1 MIIGITGKAQSGKD
15 TACKIVQLVDYYRY
29 LLGDE
34 ERLKISEEDFVLE
47 NLNSE
52 TIVMGC
58 RWEKHAFADKL
69 KECAS
74 LILGVSRESFE
85 YNSFKESFTTLP
97 LSNKEGEPMTNREF
111 LQYFGTEVGRNI
123 DKDLWV
129 KALMREY
136 EKSSIMYLPSV
147 IRDKGLWIVP
157 DVRFPNEAE
166 AIRKAGGVLWKIERE
181 GSGAGNHISEKLI
194 DNIRVDIIIENNLD
208 MKYYIKAI
216 TLAYDD
222 TMNMLER

>member
-15 TACKIVQLVDYYRY
+15 TACKIIQLIDYYRY

-34 ERLKISEEDFVLE
+34 EQLKVSEEDFVLK
-47 NLNSE
+47 NLNG
-52 TIVMGC
+52 TIITGS

-74 LILGVSRESFE
+74 LILGVNRESFE

-129 KALMREY
+129 KALMRGY
-136 EKSSIMYLPSV
+136 EKSSIMFLPSM

-157 DVRFPNEAE
+157 DVRFPNEAD
-166 AIRKAGGVLWKIERE
+166 AIRNAGGVLWKIERD

-194 DNIRVDIIIENNLD
+194 DDIMVDIIIENNLD

-216 TLAYDD
+216 TLAYND